1 VTVHIENCITLHAS
15 PDEVWRHIEDVSAHG
30 TWMHD
35 AAAIEFRT
43 DQRTGVGTEYEVLT
57 KIGPLR
63 NRDLVRV
70 TRWEPGAYLG
80 IEHNSSVTGTAYFR
94 LEPDG
99 TCTRLCWSEVL
110 TFPWWMGGVL
120 GEQVAKPVLGRVWR
134 NDLRRLKRRIDS

>member
-1 VTVHIENCITLHAS
+1 VAVHIENCIAIDAS
-15 PDEVWRHIEDVSAHG
+15 PGDVWHHLEDVSTHG

-63 NRDLVRV
+63 NRDLVRI
-70 TRWEPGAYLG
+70 TRWEPGAFLG
-80 IEHNSSVTGTAYFR
+80 IEHNSSITGTAYFR

-99 TCTRLCWSEVL
+99 AGTRFCWAEIL
-110 TFPWWMGGVL
+110 TFPWWMGGVI
-120 GEQVAKPVLGRVWR
+120 GERLAKPVLDRVWR
-134 NDLRRLKRRIDS
+134 ANLRRLKAQVDG